1 MKYSE
6 ENRTIK
12 GVKLADN
19 GTAKERHFSVAGWF
33 LFIAVL
39 AVRILETLRSL

>member
-6 ENRTIK
+6 ENRTIN
-12 GVKLADN
+12 GVKLADK
-19 GTAKERHFSVAGWF
+19 GTARERNFSVAGWF
-33 LFIAVL
+33 LFIQVL